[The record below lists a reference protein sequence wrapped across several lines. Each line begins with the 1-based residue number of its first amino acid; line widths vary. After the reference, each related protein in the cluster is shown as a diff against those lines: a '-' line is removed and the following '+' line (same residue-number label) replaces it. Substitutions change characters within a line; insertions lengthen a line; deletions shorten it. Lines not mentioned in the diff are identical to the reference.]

1 MRTGWM
7 ISLAIFCLALPA
19 QAQRE
24 RAAGGQERPGMRQG
38 RRMAGGP
45 GQMSPGA
52 LARRL
57 AQELELTDEQREEYA
72 EIVASYRQKWEEL
85 RGRGQEMRELA
96 REFREARES
105 GNTERAEDIRRQMEE
120 FRGGGEEVML
130 GFLDQVETILDEQQ
144 VQRLSQF
151 RERMQRAR
159 EDGQRRANMRRL
171 IQRLPDEL
179 ELSEEQRAEF
189 QEILAAQREQF
200 GQQRERWRELRPLME
215 ELREARAAGD
225 QERVAELER
234 ELEEKRPRMPGSEEL
249 LEQIEQILTA
259 EQKVKLAEL
268 RAELERSRQR
278 ELDARRILD
287 TARRLDLNKEQRER
301 LKEISREAMTVRGRV
316 RMDAEARAE
325 LAKSVKRQILEMLD
339 ADQAAQ
345 FESLLER
352 GSRGERLE
360 RERGRRGEGRG
371 ADRPEG
377 ARRRGGGG
385 GGGGA
390 RNP

>member
-7 ISLAIFCLALPA
+7 ISLAVFCLALPA

-45 GQMSPGA
+45 GQMSPDA

-96 REFREARES
+96 RELREARES
-105 GNTERAEDIRRQMEE
+105 GNTERAEQIRQQMEG

-130 GFLDQVETILDEQQ
+130 DFLDQVETILDEQQ
-144 VQRLSQF
+144 IQRLSQF

-159 EDGQRRANMRRL
+159 EDGQRRADMRQL

-225 QERVAELER
+225 EERVAELER
-234 ELEEKRPRMPGSEEL
+234 ELEQRRPRMPGSEEL

-268 RAELERSRQR
+268 RAQLERRGR

-301 LKEISREAMTVRGRV
+301 LKEITREAMTVRGRV

-339 ADQAAQ
+339 AEQAAQ
-345 FESLLER
+345 FERLLER
-352 GSRGERLE
+352 GSRGERIE

-385 GGGGA
+385 GGGA